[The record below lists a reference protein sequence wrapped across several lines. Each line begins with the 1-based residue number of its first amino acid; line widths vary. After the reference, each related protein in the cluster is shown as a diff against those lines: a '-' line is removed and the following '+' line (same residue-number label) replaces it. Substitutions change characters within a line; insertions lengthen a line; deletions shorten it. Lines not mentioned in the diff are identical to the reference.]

1 VGFGGWIQFLY
12 MNLQI
17 NQVDFMLVVGLCF
30 NEENDIQ
37 EA

>member
-1 VGFGGWIQFLY
+1 
-12 MNLQI
+12 MDLQI
-17 NQVDFMLVVGLCF
+17 NQVDFMLAVGLCF